1 VFEPALASNLT
12 LIIQGLVILM
22 VSADILVVYLW
33 RLRGRL
39 RRRGPAPPAEA
50 PA

>member
-33 RLRGRL
+33 RLRGKL
-39 RRRGPAPPAEA
+39 RRGGAPPAEA
-50 PA
+50 PV

>member
-1 VFEPALASNLT
+1 M
-12 LIIQGLVILM
+12 ILM

-33 RLRGRL
+33 RLRRKL
-39 RRRGPAPPAEA
+39 RRRDAAPPAEV

>member
-1 VFEPALASNLT
+1 
-12 LIIQGLVILM
+12 VILM

-33 RLRGRL
+33 RLRSKL
-39 RRRGPAPPAEA
+39 RRGGAPPAEA